1 MVLLPCR
8 VCLAPFLNAE
18 EESGIDSY
26 GDRADVTPLALC
38 SGLIDDIPSCE
49 TLLKRMEREAEE
61 ILLGSAKKVVP
72 RTGASDKR
80 ESKL

>member
-8 VCLAPFLNAE
+8 VRLVSFLNAYE
-18 EESGIDSY
+18 EAAMIAC
-26 GDRADVTPLALC
+26 GDRADDTPLASC

-72 RTGASDKR
+72 RTGGSDKR

>member
-1 MVLLPCR
+1 M
-8 VCLAPFLNAE
+8 
-18 EESGIDSY
+18 Y
-26 GDRADVTPLALC
+26 

-61 ILLGSAKKVVP
+61 ILSSSAKKVVS
-72 RTGASDKR
+72 RR